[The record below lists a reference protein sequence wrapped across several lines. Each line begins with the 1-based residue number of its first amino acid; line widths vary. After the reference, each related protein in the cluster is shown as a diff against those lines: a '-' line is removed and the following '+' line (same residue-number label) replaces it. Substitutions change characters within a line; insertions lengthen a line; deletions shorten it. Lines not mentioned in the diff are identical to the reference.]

1 MKKILLEPLTG
12 RAAAL
17 VRLRGRNAGRIGRP
31 VSETVTS
38 VDNGGAFLVMRV
50 NGVPF
55 ESVSRGEIE
64 ARYD

>member
-1 MKKILLEPLTG
+1 MRVTNELN
-12 RAAAL
+12 RL
-17 VRLRGRNAGRIGRP
+17 VTSAEDKLPRIGRP